1 MSLPLA
7 PGNMHICYPAGN
19 ERGAGDVRGDVM
31 TLSRLVWIVALPVLA
46 GLGGC
51 ATQRDAFA
59 PACPAAQLLPQA
71 ADITRYHT
79 PGTGSVH
86 DVTDLVLQ
94 GRVVNVAGK
103 CEPGPNSHTVDATV
117 TMTMELTRG
126 PAGRGDQP
134 EVSYFIAVSDGTDIL
149 DKKVLTTRIKF
160 PPNIDRV
167 WLVSDPVFMRLPV
180 TPTKTSAAYTVW
192 AGFQLSPE
200 EMAQHAQSPAPV
212 DLPTRT
218 TP

>member
-1 MSLPLA
+1 MT
-7 PGNMHICYPAGN
+7 
-19 ERGAGDVRGDVM
+19 
-31 TLSRLVWIVALPVLA
+31 TLSRLLWIGALPVLA

-51 ATQRDAFA
+51 AVQRDAFA
-59 PACPAAQLLPQA
+59 PACPSARLLPQA
-71 ADITRYHT
+71 ADITRYRT
-79 PGTGSVH
+79 PGTGSAH

-126 PAGRGDQP
+126 PAGHGGQP
-134 EVSYFIAVSDGTDIL
+134 EVSYFIAVSNGTDIL
-149 DKKVLTTRIKF
+149 DKKVFTDRVKF

-167 WLVSDPVFMRLPV
+167 WLMSDPVFMRLPV
-180 TPTKTSAAYTVW
+180 TPTKTGAAYTVW

-200 EMAQHAQSPAPV
+200 EMAQHAQSQPAG
-212 DLPTRT
+212 DLLGRQ